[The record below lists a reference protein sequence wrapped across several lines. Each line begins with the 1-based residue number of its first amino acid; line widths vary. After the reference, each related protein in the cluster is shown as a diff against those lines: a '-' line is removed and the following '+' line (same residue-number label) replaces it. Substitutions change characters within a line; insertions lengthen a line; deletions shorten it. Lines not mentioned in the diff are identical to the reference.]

1 MYEFNWEG
9 KELAYKLAQTPST
22 GTLIPDKESSKNW
35 DDTENLY
42 IEGDNLEV
50 LKLLQKSYFGKVKM
64 IYIDPPYNTG
74 KDFVYKDNF
83 RDNIANYKE
92 ITNQTTR
99 TNSETNGRYHTDW
112 LNMMYPRLKLA
123 RNLLRENGI
132 IFMSIDDNEVENLK
146 KLCNEIFGESNFVGT
161 YIWKNK
167 SGGGGKQGKNN
178 PNKQNTKNEA
188 FVIDHEYILC
198 YVKNKALLDR
208 FNVDLSE
215 DDVKKY
221 INIDNDKRGS
231 YVLEDLER
239 SIPTPISTLY
249 YKLTDPDGIEIFPK
263 GGKFQWRRSQERV
276 LKEIKTGEIIWHK
289 VKSSNDLRGYY
300 YRPKTKQYLYDENGK
315 IRTKSARSVL
325 TDIAFTRDGAI
336 ELRQIFNG
344 EEYFDYPKPT
354 KLIKYI
360 FNMVLE
366 NNDIVMDFFSGSG
379 TTAHSVMS
387 INLEKEKNIKYII
400 VQLPESTKNLKIKN
414 NMHYKNIC
422 EFAKERIRR
431 AGDNIVSENKDK
443 EGIENLDIGFKV
455 FKLAYNDLNNKE
467 DDEMY
472 NEKLIELSNK
482 TNIICRQHQVY
493 ELNDMYFYILQ
504 TEEEYIQWRYKYDI
518 LWSTE
523 TSEEFYNKIINPIKI
538 EILTNK
544 KPKELKGKK
553 KIATINKDA
562 DYKVQVFIDDDCNLY
577 YQDNHAFASC
587 ESKIVDNKVETTW
600 NSCKCWFKIIGLYKC
615 RNNHIV
621 DILRDLNSYSEYLY
635 PENNVADN
643 VMLSRLYEQMVNVYL
658 DYVNN

>member
-83 RDNIANYKE
+83 RDNIANYKD
-92 ITNQTTR
+92 ITNQTTKA
-99 TNSETNGRYHTDW
+99 NPETNGRYHTNW

-123 RNLLRENGI
+123 RNLLREDGV
-132 IFMSIDDNEVENLK
+132 IFISIDDIECNNLR
-146 KLCNEIFGESNFVGT
+146 KLCDEIFGEENFVASLPTVMNFKGNNNQFGFSGT
-161 YIWKNK
+161 HELTIVYMKNINSVDDLNGISLTEEDKKEYIFKDYK
-167 SGGGGKQGKNN
+167 GYYKQGATLMRTGEAGAR
-178 PNKQNTKNEA
+178 NKRPKGYYP
-188 FVIDHEYILC
+188 I
-198 YVKNKALLDR
+198 YVSENLDR
-208 FNVDLSE
+208 MSIE
-215 DDVKKY
+215 R
-221 INIDNDKRGS
+221 IDKSD
-231 YVLEDLER
+231 Y
-239 SIPTPISTLY
+239 
-249 YKLTDPDGIEIFPK
+249 EIYPRTRE
-263 GGKFQWRRSQERV
+263 GKDMSWRRSKDNLSNTIEEFIIKENNRNISFYKKQRLEDDLIRGKKAKTLFYKPEYSSGNGTKIMKDLFNER
-276 LKEIKTGEIIWHK
+276 IFD
-289 VKSSNDLRGYY
+289 N
-300 YRPKTKQYLYDENGK
+300 PKP
-315 IRTKSARSVL
+315 
-325 TDIAFTRDGAI
+325 I
-336 ELRQIFNG
+336 ELLK
-344 EEYFDYPKPT
+344 D
-354 KLIKYI
+354 LIKI
-360 FNMVLE
+360 GTNSSSIVL
-366 NNDIVMDFFSGSG
+366 DFFSGSS
-379 TTAHSVMS
+379 TTAHAVMQLNTEDKGNRKF
-387 INLEKEKNIKYII
+387 IM
-400 VQLPESTKNLKIKN
+400 VQLPELTDEKSEAYKSG
-414 NMHYKNIC
+414 YKNIC
-422 EFAKERIRR
+422 EIGKERIRR
-431 AGDNIVSENKDK
+431 AGDKIVSENKDK

-455 FKLAYNDLNNKE
+455 FKLAYNNLNNKE

-643 VMLSRLYEQMVNVYL
+643 VMLSRLYDQMVNVYL